1 VQCKAH
7 AVVGLLV
14 AGCSVGTPPGFSS
27 GDRWTFPLVGPL
39 EDGVLFTPVSV
50 HGHGPYLFAIDP
62 DANVSALDKQL
73 VEDAEL
79 RMGTGP
85 HRIDET
91 DTGQVRFYAELL
103 DLKVSGLT
111 IDRRDVMVFP
121 GGLYDTEGRH
131 VSGILGRDVL
141 ADSLVFGFDRDQGIA
156 TLSTVKAF
164 TPPADA
170 TRITYQPV
178 SSRSSAIST
187 NVDPA
192 DAAGRSGAALPDV
205 APVPRRLATAQIGD
219 GQFAMH
225 LDLGAAAS
233 QLPEAAWSKA
243 KLEPSA
249 VQIRLVDEAATA
261 RRVTTAG
268 VAADVTLGAAKT
280 FHVTFVPF
288 IEKRFATEGVDGA
301 LGLNFFRPYAV
312 YASWDSKAY
321 YLKSRGDAAATLTAR
336 LGRWGA
342 DLPTCPHPGCV
353 SVDLTASD
361 AGVAIHVTRDPP
373 AAGHALEVF
382 FGVTPAAGKVAA
394 PLVIALPATADE
406 LTAPVP
412 AEYAGA
418 TFSVL
423 DASPFPRDC
432 PGAGG
437 CIVQLGAADAPDPE
451 PGARAALPVKTVA
464 LDKLHRL
471 TGEASLPPSDDVRQ
485 AAGGK
490 PLGVLIVKVCLTVD
504 GKVESTKLVKS
515 SGVAAYDAQVQGA
528 IQATWTFEPDAT
540 EGKPAPVCTQVT
552 FLTH

>member
-1 VQCKAH
+1 
-7 AVVGLLV
+7 
-14 AGCSVGTPPGFSS
+14 
-27 GDRWTFPLVGPL
+27 
-39 EDGVLFTPVSV
+39 
-50 HGHGPYLFAIDP
+50 
-62 DANVSALDKQL
+62 
-73 VEDAEL
+73 
-79 RMGTGP
+79 
-85 HRIDET
+85 
-91 DTGQVRFYAELL
+91 
-103 DLKVSGLT
+103 
-111 IDRRDVMVFP
+111 MVFP
-121 GGLYDTEGRH
+121 AGLYDTEGRH
-131 VSGILGRDVL
+131 LSGVLGRDVL

-170 TRITYQPV
+170 TKITYQSV
-178 SSRSSAIST
+178 SSRSSAMTS
-187 NVDPA
+187 NVDPTA
-192 DAAGRSGAALPDV
+192 AAGRSGAALPDV

-233 QLPEAAWSKA
+233 QLPEASWSKA
-243 KLEPSA
+243 KLVPSE
-249 VQIRLVDEAATA
+249 VQLRLVDEAATA

-312 YASWDSKAY
+312 YASWDSKAF
-321 YLKSRGDAAATLTAR
+321 YLKSRGDAAATTVAR

-342 DLPTCPHPGCV
+342 DLPSCPHPGCV
-353 SVDLTASD
+353 SVDLTASE
-361 AGVAIHVTRDPP
+361 AGVALHVTRDPQ
-373 AAGHALEVF
+373 AANHALEVF
-382 FGVTPAAGKVAA
+382 FGVTPAAGKAAA
-394 PLVIALPATADE
+394 PLVIALPGSADQ

-418 TFSVL
+418 TLTVL

-437 CIVQLGAADAPDPE
+437 CVVQLGAADAADADVAE
-451 PGARAALPVKTVA
+451 PAARQASSVKTVA

-471 TGEASLPPSDDVRQ
+471 TGEPAIPPGDDVRQ
-485 AAGGK
+485 AAGKK
-490 PLGVLIVKVCLTVD
+490 PLGVLIVKVCLTVE
-504 GKVESTKLVKS
+504 GKVDSTKIVKS
-515 SGVAAYDAQVQGA
+515 SGVAAYDAQVQRT
-528 IQATWTFEPDAT
+528 IQATWTFEPDAP
-540 EGKPAPVCTQVT
+540 EGKPAPVCTQIT